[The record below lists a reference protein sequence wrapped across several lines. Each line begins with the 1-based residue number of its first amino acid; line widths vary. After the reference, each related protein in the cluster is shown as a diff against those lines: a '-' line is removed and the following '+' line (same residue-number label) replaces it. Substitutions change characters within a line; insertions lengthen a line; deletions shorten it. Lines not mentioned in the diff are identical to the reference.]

1 MARGRYEKAVKFF
14 RKVLVSKTQVLGLS
28 HAAVAATLGRL
39 AECEM
44 LRCDY
49 QVRAWPIWPLSR
61 PLSILIQPLS
71 VLLSVRLPGASRT
84 YPGPCSHPCS
94 HPFPPP
100 SSPPPHLLPP
110 NLLPTD

>member
-1 MARGRYEKAVKFF
+1 MRYDLTQSVVPLPTFLCQLEGRLAMARGRYEKAVKFF

-49 QVRAWPIWPLSR
+49 QVRALPI
-61 PLSILIQPLS
+61 
-71 VLLSVRLPGASRT
+71 
-84 YPGPCSHPCS
+84 
-94 HPFPPP
+94 
-100 SSPPPHLLPP
+100 
-110 NLLPTD
+110 

>member
-44 LRCDY
+44 LRCDF
-49 QVRAWPIWPLSR
+49 QEGHK
-61 PLSILIQPLS
+61 LIKAAIDMNRRYVKTSHPQYLD
-71 VLLSVRLPGASRT
+71 LLSVKVT
-84 YPGPCSHPCS
+84 
-94 HPFPPP
+94 
-100 SSPPPHLLPP
+100 
-110 NLLPTD
+110 